1 MKKVL
6 LIAISSLLIAACS
19 KDDNKVEKDAL
30 VNTWELTYNEGFEA
44 DDNDRDDWS
53 GTPKELGFSE
63 TYTFK
68 ADGTGTEVYVEY
80 DQSGNEI
87 HNGTNN
93 FRWSFNDNNN
103 TLSLKNSYD
112 TEEYTVE
119 KLTSSEM
126 ILVQHEKDDDGYEYF
141 DKYTFRKK

>member
-6 LIAISSLLIAACS
+6 LIAISSLLMVACS

-30 VNTWELTYNEGFEA
+30 VNTWELTYNEGFEV
-44 DDNDRDDWS
+44 DDNDREEWS
-53 GTPKELGFSE
+53 GTPKEYGIE
-63 TYTFK
+63 DTYTFN
-68 ADGTGTEVYVEY
+68 ADGTGTNYYVEY
-80 DQSGNEI
+80 DQSDNKTYE
-87 HNGTNN
+87 NTNN

-103 TLSLKNSYD
+103 TLSIKYSYD

-126 ILVQHEKDDDGYEYF
+126 ILVQHEKDDNGYEYF
-141 DKYTFRKK
+141 DKYTYRKK

>member
-1 MKKVL
+1 MKKVF

-44 DDNDRDDWS
+44 DDNDREEWS
-53 GTPKELGFSE
+53 GTSKELGIEE
-63 TYTFK
+63 TYSFK

-80 DQSGNEI
+80 DQSGNETYK
-87 HNGTNN
+87 NTNN

-103 TLSLKNSYD
+103 TLSLKYSYD

>member
-1 MKKVL
+1 MKKVF

-44 DDNDRDDWS
+44 DDNDREEWS
-53 GTPKELGFSE
+53 GTPKELGIEE

-80 DQSGNEI
+80 DQSGNETYQ
-87 HNGTNN
+87 NTNN

-103 TLSLKNSYD
+103 TLSLKYSYD

>member
-6 LIAISSLLIAACS
+6 LIAISSLLMVACS

-44 DDNDRDDWS
+44 DDEGREEWS
-53 GTPKELGFSE
+53 GAPKELGIGE

-87 HNGTNN
+87 HNSTNN

-103 TLSLKNSYD
+103 TLSLNSYD
-112 TEEYTVE
+112 TEVYTVE

-126 ILVQHEKDDDGYEYF
+126 ILVQHEKENNGYEYF

>member
-44 DDNDRDDWS
+44 DDNDREEWS
-53 GTPKELGFSE
+53 GTSKELGIEE
-63 TYTFK
+63 TYSFK

-80 DQSGNEI
+80 DQSGNETYK
-87 HNGTNN
+87 NTNN

-103 TLSLKNSYD
+103 TLSLKYSYD

>member
-1 MKKVL
+1 MKKVF

-44 DDNDRDDWS
+44 DDNDREEWS
-53 GTPKELGFSE
+53 GTPKELGIEE

-68 ADGTGTEVYVEY
+68 ADGTGTGVYVEY
-80 DQSGNEI
+80 DQSGNETYK
-87 HNGTNN
+87 NTND

-103 TLSLKNSYD
+103 TLTIKYSYD

>member
-1 MKKVL
+1 MKKVF

-19 KDDNKVEKDAL
+19 KEDNKVEKDAL

-44 DDNDRDDWS
+44 DDNDREEWS
-53 GTPKELGFSE
+53 GTPKELGIEE

-87 HNGTNN
+87 HNSTNN

-103 TLSLKNSYD
+103 TLSLKYSYD

>member
-1 MKKVL
+1 MKKVF

-44 DDNDRDDWS
+44 DDNDREEWS
-53 GTPKELGFSE
+53 GTPKELGIEE

-87 HNGTNN
+87 HNITNN

-103 TLSLKNSYD
+103 TLSLKYSYD

>member
-1 MKKVL
+1 MKKVF

-44 DDNDRDDWS
+44 DDNDREEWS
-53 GTPKELGFSE
+53 GTPKELGIEE

-68 ADGTGTEVYVEY
+68 ADGTGTGVYVEY
-80 DQSGNEI
+80 DQSGNETYQ
-87 HNGTNN
+87 NTNN

-103 TLSLKNSYD
+103 TLSLKYSYD

>member
-6 LIAISSLLIAACS
+6 LIAISSLLMVACS

-44 DDNDRDDWS
+44 DDEGRDEWS
-53 GTPKELGFSE
+53 GTPKELGIEE

-87 HNGTNN
+87 HNSTND

-103 TLSLKNSYD
+103 TLSLKYSYD

-126 ILVQHEKDDDGYEYF
+126 ILVQHEKENNGYEYF

>member
-1 MKKVL
+1 MKKVF

-44 DDNDRDDWS
+44 DDNDREEWS
-53 GTPKELGFSE
+53 GTPKELGIEE

-87 HNGTNN
+87 YQNTNN

-103 TLSLKNSYD
+103 TLSLKYSYD